1 MSFSKNLF
9 SIILIIKLFF
19 CFSIISAQEKTGSI
33 IFEADYSSKHK
44 VDGIVLKGTVFKN
57 RVSEYLYGV
66 EDAVVLL
73 RTTKGDTI
81 KYGSTDSRGFC
92 TLKNIPLG
100 KYSVS
105 IDYMGFLP
113 VKLDINHT
121 SSNTKVYVQ
130 MEEGG
135 FLLDEI
141 KVQGNIPLLI
151 SKGDTLIVN
160 SKAVQTQQGA
170 AAIEIIKQVPGIEIS
185 SSGAVMAFGEV
196 LKRTYVGG
204 STLFGRD
211 VLSALNNL
219 DADLVKN
226 IKFYD
231 EEELVSIVNG
241 VSQTRRIRVMNIE
254 TTRQLLAS
262 TTGHVFDGVGK
273 DIKEGESDDGK
284 VRYKAGGE
292 FNMFTTKV
300 ILKGSVLTNNVG
312 LTRNS
317 IEDFTNIASK
327 RHQNEKTLSQAG
339 ISIEYNNRQNG
350 NIYGPGTTTRLSYNY
365 SKGKE
370 SKNKFIDRD
379 YFPTEKYN
387 NRGYYNEATDVSM
400 SSGHIV
406 KAYYGASYKERKI
419 RSYSLSHT
427 MSFDNGEYCSENLQK
442 EESDYSSIIISDRI
456 KGSKC
461 NWSVQDKLYV
471 STQKGNNVNIDFNWG
486 NNDNTDI
493 QEIDNNGLEKVY
505 KSSPLGKS
513 LIIGTNASIALF
525 RKRFNNESNGS
536 SFNTLLKF
544 NITTKYNYSKSRQ
557 YRYDITENMI
567 MDSLSSY
574 LYSNN
579 HWENGIGITFIG
591 NGNKESIVSNSELSF
606 SLIKADINDNDRFV
620 SKQSRNGYIMPNARF
635 SMGIRNLSFSYTLN
649 PSVPS
654 LEQIRTFLNDN
665 NPLFI
670 IVGNKD
676 LDYVIQHSI
685 HVTLRNKSAFSAS
698 NNLLSM
704 YIRCNIEQNAI
715 VPYSVYY
722 PQGGEIAEYPG
733 YKVLPGATFSSY
745 RNVNSNIRSSM
756 DLWYTTRLSAIR
768 TKLQVNL
775 GGEYLKRP
783 SYVQNEL
790 NVTDTYTGK
799 FHFNTYTSY
808 KWMTLD
814 IKSTT
819 KYTES
824 KNTIKNNYK
833 YLNQDLKATA
843 KITMLKTWY
852 VNGTYIFNINKPVGG
867 SGGYTNRNN
876 ILNVST
882 GVKLLRGRL
891 TAGVSVFDIFDKSTD
906 FSTMLYEDY
915 VQNTWTPTFGRY
927 ISFDVLFNLR
937 KNKYK

>member
-1 MSFSKNLF
+1 MKRSIFCAILFLLISFSG
-9 SIILIIKLFF
+9 SMIV
-19 CFSIISAQEKTGSI
+19 QEKTGSI

-44 VDGIVLKGTVFKN
+44 VDGVVLKGTVFKN

-262 TTGHVFDGVGK
+262 TTGHVFGGVGK

-312 LTRNS
+312 LQTVSVKN
-317 IEDFTNIASK
+317 FTELGSK
-327 RHQNEKTLSQAG
+327 RQSSESRLTRADLSV
-339 ISIEYNNRQNG
+339 EYNNRENG
-350 NIYGPGTTTRLSYNY
+350 NNYGPGTTTKLSY
-365 SKGKE
+365 
-370 SKNKFIDRD
+370 
-379 YFPTEKYN
+379 
-387 NRGYYNEATDVSM
+387 
-400 SSGHIV
+400 
-406 KAYYGASYKERKI
+406 
-419 RSYSLSHT
+419 SYSDNKKFKDRLLERNYFDTEEYSNRNYLSSLNETSFSRGHNLLINQIASFKDKKIISYLLT
-427 MSFDNGEYCSENLQK
+427 HRMSYNDGKVSNLNLQ
-442 EESDYSSIIISDRI
+442 EEVSDISSIKIQDLVDSKTSGWNISDVGTFLTK
-456 KGSKC
+456 KGGSFEF
-461 NWSVQDKLYV
+461 NFNIGENHATEY
-471 STQKGNNVNIDFNWG
+471 QKI
-486 NNDNTDI
+486 
-493 QEIDNNGLEKVY
+493 EKNGLETIFE
-505 KSSPLGKS
+505 SAPLGKNLS
-513 LIIGTNASIALF
+513 IGASS
-525 RKRFNNESNGS
+525 RV
-536 SFNTLLKF
+536 LLK
-544 NITTKYNYSKSRQ
+544 TKHYNADIKGKSTFINAYINLSSQYIHGKREQ
-557 YRYDITENMI
+557 YRYDITETPDVI
-567 MDSLSSY
+567 LDSISSFS
-574 LYSNN
+574 YSNN
-579 HWENGIGITFIG
+579 NWENSADIQLQ
-591 NGNKESIVSNSELSF
+591 VSSGKN
-606 SLIKADINDNDRFV
+606 SLISNVFLSAGVKNVDIKDDNRFIEKASNKNYTVPF
-620 SKQSRNGYIMPNARF
+620 GRF
-635 SMGIRNLSFSYTLN
+635 SIRLKGVNFNYNLTSSL
-649 PSVPS
+649 PS
-654 LEQIRTFLNDN
+654 LEQIRQYINDN
-665 NPLFI
+665 NPLFV
-670 IVGNKD
+670 IVGNGG
-676 LDYVIQHSI
+676 LDYSLKHSWDVVFKNSDPFSSNVNMFEASLKHSI
-685 HVTLRNKSAFSAS
+685 
-698 NNLLSM
+698 
-704 YIRCNIEQNAI
+704 EQDAI

-768 TKLQVNL
+768 TKLQLNL